1 MKLSRIL
8 PFLCVGLVWANV
20 TLAEEKAGQW
30 YLTPAAIGVWV
41 ADGQPREDE
50 SGFAIAFGRA
60 LTDKVNLELMFS
72 SVDHAGSGGADQD
85 IRELELNFLRVWFRE
100 ASWSPYFLLGLG
112 AMNIDSSDPALNF
125 RAKSAS
131 IGMGLLIDLGR
142 GGKVS
147 LRPELRLRKFFAP
160 DGSTN
165 DVVAMIGLQLAFG
178 SPDAG
183 PARPAPLAP
192 SDSDGDGVVDGA
204 DRCPGTPR
212 GRVVKRN
219 GCENDADGDG
229 VVDGAD
235 MCPDTPAGAP
245 VDGRGCPLDSD
256 GDGVADYMDNCPG
269 TPAGTRVDNRGCE
282 LQEEIHLRGVNF
294 ETNSADLTA
303 DSSARLDDATATLL
317 KNSDLRVEVAGYTDS
332 SGAASYNQGLS
343 RRRAQS
349 VMNYLVS
356 HGVDAGML
364 SARGYGENNPIASNA
379 TVAGRA
385 ENRRVTLRI
394 LGE

>member
-8 PFLCVGLVWANV
+8 PFLCVGLIWANV

-30 YLTPAAIGVWV
+30 YLTPGAIGVWV

-50 SGFAIAFGRA
+50 SGFSVGFGRA
-60 LTDKVNLELMFS
+60 LTDNVNLEVMYT
-72 SVDHAGSGGADQD
+72 SVDHPGSGGADQD

-100 ASWSPYFLLGLG
+100 SSWSPYFLLGLG

-125 RAKSAS
+125 REKSGS

-142 GGKVS
+142 GGTVS
-147 LRPELRLRKFFAP
+147 LRPELRLRKFFSP
-160 DGSTN
+160 NGSNN
-165 DVVAMIGLQLAFG
+165 DLVVMMGLQIPFG
-178 SPDAG
+178 SPHAE
-183 PARPAPLAP
+183 PAPPAP

-212 GRVVKRN
+212 GRVVKAN
-219 GCENDADGDG
+219 GCENDGDGDG

-235 MCPDTPAGAP
+235 QCPGTPSGAP
-245 VDGRGCPLDSD
+245 VDRRGCPLDSD
-256 GDGVADYMDNCPG
+256 GDGVADYMDDCPG
-269 TPAGTRVDNRGCE
+269 TSTGMRVDNRGCE

-317 KNSDLRVEVAGYTDS
+317 RNSDLRVEVAGYTDS
-332 SGAASYNQGLS
+332 SGAASYNQNLS
-343 RRRAQS
+343 QRRAQS
-349 VMNYLVS
+349 VMDYLVS
-356 HGVDAGML
+356 HGVDSGML
-364 SARGYGENNPIASNA
+364 RVRGYGETNPIASNA
-379 TVAGRA
+379 TAAGRA

>member
-1 MKLSRIL
+1 
-8 PFLCVGLVWANV
+8 
-20 TLAEEKAGQW
+20 
-30 YLTPAAIGVWV
+30 
-41 ADGQPREDE
+41 
-50 SGFAIAFGRA
+50 
-60 LTDKVNLELMFS
+60 
-72 SVDHAGSGGADQD
+72 
-85 IRELELNFLRVWFRE
+85 
-100 ASWSPYFLLGLG
+100 
-112 AMNIDSSDPALNF
+112 MNIDSSDPALNF
-125 RAKSAS
+125 REKSAS

-178 SPDAG
+178 SPHAA
-183 PARPAPLAP
+183 PARPAPRAP
-192 SDSDGDGVVDGA
+192 SDADGDGVVDGT

-269 TPAGTRVDNRGCE
+269 TPASTRVDNRGCE

-294 ETNSADLTA
+294 ETNSAELTA

-317 KNSDLRVEVAGYTDS
+317 RNSDLRVEVAGYTDS
-332 SGAASYNQGLS
+332 SGSAVYNQDLS
-343 RRRAQS
+343 RRRAES

-364 SARGYGENNPIASNA
+364 GARGYGESNPIASNA

>member
-8 PFLCVGLVWANV
+8 PFLCAGLIWANV

-30 YLTPAAIGVWV
+30 YLTPGAIGVWV

-50 SGFAIAFGRA
+50 SGFAVGFGRA
-60 LTDKVNLELMFS
+60 LTDKVNLELVYTN
-72 SVDHAGSGGADQD
+72 VDHPGGGGADQD

-100 ASWSPYFLLGLG
+100 SSWSPYFLLGLG
-112 AMNIDSSDPALNF
+112 AMNIDSSDPARDF
-125 RAKSAS
+125 REKSAS

-142 GGKVS
+142 GGTVS
-147 LRPELRLRKFFAP
+147 LRPELRLRKFFSP
-160 DGSTN
+160 NGSTN
-165 DVVAMIGLQLAFG
+165 DMVVMVGLQIPFG
-178 SPDAG
+178 SPHED
-183 PARPAPLAP
+183 PAPPPP
-192 SDSDGDGVVDGA
+192 SDSDGDGVVDGV

-212 GRVVKRN
+212 GRVVKPN
-219 GCENDADGDG
+219 GCENDGDGDG

-235 MCPDTPAGAP
+235 LCPGTPSGAP
-245 VDGRGCPLDSD
+245 VDGRGCPLDND
-256 GDGVADYMDNCPG
+256 GDGVADYMDDCPG
-269 TPAGTRVDNRGCE
+269 TPAGTRVDGRGCE

-294 ETNSADLTA
+294 ETNSADLTVA
-303 DSSARLDDATATLL
+303 SSARLDDATATLVR
-317 KNSDLRVEVAGYTDS
+317 NSDLRVEVAGYTDS
-332 SGAASYNQGLS
+332 AGSASYNQNLS

-349 VMNYLVS
+349 VMDYLVS

-364 SARGYGENNPIASNA
+364 SATGYGENNPIASNA
-379 TVAGRA
+379 TAAGRA

>member
-1 MKLSRIL
+1 MNPSRIL
-8 PFLCVGLVWANV
+8 PFLCIGLIWANAA
-20 TLAEEKAGQW
+20 LAEEKAGQW

-50 SGFAIAFGRA
+50 SGFAVGFGRA
-60 LTDKVNLELMFS
+60 LTDKVNLELMYT
-72 SVDHAGSGGADQD
+72 SVDHPGSGGADQD
-85 IRELELNFLRVWFRE
+85 IRELELNFLRVWFRD
-100 ASWSPYFLLGLG
+100 ASWSPYLLLGLG

-125 RAKSAS
+125 REKSGS

-142 GGKVS
+142 GGTIS

-160 DGSTN
+160 NGSTN
-165 DVVAMIGLQLAFG
+165 DLVAMIGLQVPFG
-178 SPDAG
+178 SPHAE
-183 PARPAPLAP
+183 PAPPAP
-192 SDSDGDGVVDGA
+192 SDADGDGVADGADRCPGTPRGRVVRANGCEYDADGDGVVDGA
-204 DRCPGTPR
+204 DRCPGTPS
-212 GRVVKRN
+212 
-219 GCENDADGDG
+219 
-229 VVDGAD
+229 
-235 MCPDTPAGAP
+235 GAP
-245 VDGRGCPLDSD
+245 VDAVGCPLDSD

-303 DSSARLDDATATLL
+303 NSSARLDDATATLL

-332 SGAASYNQGLS
+332 SGSAAYNQNLS
-343 RRRAQS
+343 GRRAQS
-349 VMNYLVS
+349 VLDYLVS

-364 SARGYGENNPIASNA
+364 SARGYGESNSIASNA
-379 TVAGRA
+379 TAAGRA

-394 LGE
+394 LGD

>member
-1 MKLSRIL
+1 MKLTRIL

-60 LTDKVNLELMFS
+60 LTDKVNLELMFT
-72 SVDHAGSGGADQD
+72 SVDHGGGGGADQD
-85 IRELELNFLRVWFRE
+85 IRELELNFLRVWFRD

-112 AMNIDSSDPALNF
+112 AMNIDSTDPALNF
-125 RAKSAS
+125 REKSGS

-142 GGKVS
+142 GGTVS

-160 DGSTN
+160 NGSTN
-165 DVVAMIGLQLAFG
+165 DLVAMIGLQIPFG
-178 SPDAG
+178 SPHAK
-183 PARPAPLAP
+183 PAPPAP
-192 SDSDGDGVVDGA
+192 SDADGDGVADGVDRCPGTPRGRAVRANGCEYDADGDGVVDGA
-204 DRCPGTPR
+204 DRCPGTPS
-212 GRVVKRN
+212 
-219 GCENDADGDG
+219 
-229 VVDGAD
+229 
-235 MCPDTPAGAP
+235 GAP
-245 VDGRGCPLDSD
+245 VDAAGCPLDSD

-332 SGAASYNQGLS
+332 SGSAAYNQTLS
-343 RRRAQS
+343 GRRAQS
-349 VMNYLVS
+349 VLDYLVS

-364 SARGYGENNPIASNA
+364 SARGYGESNPIASNA
-379 TVAGRA
+379 TAAGRA

-394 LGE
+394 LGD